1 MYRIAITTDRS
12 VATFESPSIWRLR
25 GFYREQLGL
34 LTFYRAA
41 RFEAHVRKL

>member
-25 GFYREQLGL
+25 GFSREQLGL
-34 LTFYRAA
+34 LAFSRAA